1 MSAKAVAALSFV
13 GLLTVS
19 NALASTITN
28 RDDKS
33 YTISI
38 ILGTSNKEHVLAP
51 AGTLLKVCERG
62 CVVRIDGNQDEQY
75 QLDGSE
81 VVAIEDGRLFYANPP
96 GDKPEPEPSRPFQP
110 GDR

>member
-28 RDDKS
+28 RDDKT

-38 ILGTSNKEHVLAP
+38 ILGTSTKDHVLAP
-51 AGTLLKVCERG
+51 TGTLLKVCERG
-62 CVVRIDGNQDEQY
+62 CVVRIDSNRDEQY
-75 QLDGSE
+75 QLEGSE
-81 VVAIEDGRLFYANPP
+81 IVAIEDGRLFYASPV
-96 GDKPEPEPSRPFQP
+96 GDKPAPEPARQFQP